1 MNNPHYLKSTPSSK
15 ESPRTRRPDEG
26 GLSKM
31 DVSSIPVSKLELG
44 VSLVI
49 G

>member
-1 MNNPHYLKSTPSSK
+1 MDNPYYLKSTPSSK
-15 ESPRTRRPDEG
+15 GSPRRPDEG
-26 GLSKM
+26 GLSKT
-31 DVSSIPVSKLELG
+31 DISSIPVSKLELG